1 MIARYAGAVLGL
13 FAFSIVIV
21 SGLLTQN
28 PVGVTLSRSIFALFL
43 FCLLGFVLGG
53 AAQMVVN
60 EHDKFRSDR
69 IQRQYGRGDTKSAAG
84 GSPPAPVGNGR
95 T

>member
-13 FAFSIVIV
+13 FAFSIVV
-21 SGLLTQN
+21 TTGLLVQN
-28 PVGVTLSRSIFALFL
+28 PIGVTLSRSILALFV

-60 EHDKFRSDR
+60 EHERSRSAR
-69 IQRQYGRGDTKSAAG
+69 IERQYDQGETKPAVG
-84 GSPPAPVGNGR
+84 GQPPAAAGNGR